1 VIGHSLLASY
11 NAYKSGHG
19 LNNALLRELLAHED
33 SYEIVTFDDTQKA
46 PRGFAYET
54 QTAFA

>member
-1 VIGHSLLASY
+1 MTDRGRAELLDY
-11 NAYKSGHG
+11 LH
-19 LNNALLRELLAHED
+19 RELLAHED